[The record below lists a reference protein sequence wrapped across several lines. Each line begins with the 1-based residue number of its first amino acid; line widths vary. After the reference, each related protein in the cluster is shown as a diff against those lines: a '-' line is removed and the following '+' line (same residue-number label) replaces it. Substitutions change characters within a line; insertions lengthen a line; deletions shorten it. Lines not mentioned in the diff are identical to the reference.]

1 MTADSSVDTAP
12 DLANLTGK
20 AWVFP
25 QDYINTDAIMPRAGY
40 DLPPK
45 EQDAL
50 VLNSVR
56 PGWAANEV
64 GPGDLLIAG
73 RNFGTGSSRP
83 AVTLLTRLGVAGIIA
98 ESVAE
103 IFFRNC
109 ISYAMPVL
117 ECPGV
122 LAATTE
128 GDTVKLDIVSGT
140 FTNVTTGKSLTGA
153 KMPRMLLD
161 TIAAG
166 GAYALLRNEGYM

>member
-1 MTADSSVDTAP
+1 MTAAV
-12 DLANLTGK
+12 DLANITGR

-40 DLPPK
+40 DLPPA

-50 VLNSVR
+50 VLSSIR
-56 PGWAANEV
+56 PGWAV
-64 GPGDLLIAG
+64 QVKPGDLLVAG

-83 AVTLLTRLGVAGIIA
+83 AVTLLTRLGIRGIIA
-98 ESVAE
+98 ETVGE

-117 ECPGV
+117 ECAGC
-122 LAATTE
+122 LDMTTE
-128 GDTVKLDIVSGT
+128 GDTVSLDIEQGT
-140 FTNVTTGKSLTGA
+140 YTNVTTGTSKTGVR
-153 KMPRMLLD
+153 MPKMLLD

-166 GAYALLRNEGYM
+166 GAYELLRQEGYM

>member
-1 MTADSSVDTAP
+1 MSGSTKIGTVNLADI
-12 DLANLTGK
+12 TGR

-40 DLPPK
+40 DLPPA

-50 VLNSVR
+50 VLSSIR
-56 PGWAANEV
+56 PGWANQV
-64 GPGDLLIAG
+64 RQGDLLVAG

-83 AVTLLTRLGVAGIIA
+83 AVTLLTRLGIAGIVA
-98 ESVAE
+98 ETVGE

-117 ECPGV
+117 ECPGC
-122 LAATTE
+122 LDMTAE
-128 GDTVKLDIVSGT
+128 GDTVSLDIEHGT
-140 FTNVTTGKSLTGA
+140 YTNVTAGTSKNGA
-153 KMPRMLLD
+153 RMPKMLLD

-166 GAYALLRNEGYM
+166 GAYELLRKEGYM